1 MEEELDIALDFAE
14 LSLQGHAEEN
24 AESSDDEE
32 AMEIQGEAEEME
44 VQEEAEEIEIQPRA
58 PVAEKE
64 KVQASILSFLR
75 ENEFEVS

>member
-14 LSLQGHAEEN
+14 LGLEDQAEEN

-32 AMEIQGEAEEME
+32 AMEIQEGAEEME
-44 VQEEAEEIEIQPRA
+44 AQEEAEEINIQPRA

-64 KVQASILSFLR
+64 KVQASILSFFKR
-75 ENEFEVS
+75 K